1 MTDKKIINIKSK
13 IRSYNRTI
21 QIEGDKSLS
30 IRWALLASQ
39 AIGISKSYNILKSE
53 DILSTLNC
61 LKKLGVKY
69 KLNKNECIIHGVGLN
84 GFNYKKNITLDA
96 GNSGTLARL
105 LIGLLI
111 HANEKIKITGDESL
125 SNRDF
130 LRITKPLEKF
140 GATFKT
146 NSGKLPIIIKGTKK
160 SRPIKYYENKGSA
173 QCKSSVM
180 LAALNTL
187 GETFIKAKKSRD
199 HTELLFKYLKL
210 PIKIIKKKKI
220 DIIRI
225 KGGKKINSFK
235 YKIPSDISSSAFFIV
250 LTILSTKSKLKIK
263 NVNINPSRTGV
274 IKILKIMGAKI
285 LIKNIKN
292 YKGEKTGDIFVE
304 STNNIKSINCPSNLN
319 SSAID
324 EFLIIFLVAA
334 KAKGVSLFKNLSELN
349 QKESPRLKWGSK
361 ILNLMGI
368 KTKTTKDSIRIYG
381 NPDLKVD
388 KKIIIKDY
396 LKDHRVFMASVI
408 AALTFGGEWTIHDKD
423 SIKTS
428 FPSFLRTINDIKK

>member
-1 MTDKKIINIKSK
+1 LKSKNIINIRNK
-13 IRSYNRTI
+13 IKPFYKTI
-21 QIEGDKSLS
+21 EIEGDKSLS

-39 AIGISKSYNILKSE
+39 ALGKSKSFNLLKSE
-53 DILSTLNC
+53 DIFSTLNC
-61 LKKLGVKY
+61 LRQLGVKY
-69 KLNKNECIIHGVGLN
+69 ELKKNECIIHGVGLN

-130 LRITKPLEKF
+130 LRVTKPLEKF

-146 NSGKLPIIIKGTKK
+146 NSGKLPIIIKGTKR

-225 KGGKKINSFK
+225 KGGKKISSFN

-274 IKILKIMGAKI
+274 IKILKMMGAKI

-292 YKGEKTGDIFVE
+292 YKGEKIGDIFVE

-368 KTKTTKDSIRIYG
+368 KTKTTKDSIKIYG
-381 NPDLKVD
+381 NPNLKVD

-396 LKDHRVFMASVI
+396 LKDHRVFMTSVI
-408 AALTFGGEWTIHDKD
+408 AALAFGVQMDY
-423 SIKTS
+423 
-428 FPSFLRTINDIKK
+428 P